1 MMPKN
6 RFLLANTCLA
16 TMLLLSFSVV
26 SVVAVQST
34 DEVERDEAWLAYER
48 SIKRYLDIMNESTN
62 RD

>member
-16 TMLLLSFSVV
+16 TMLLLIFSVA

-48 SIKRYLDIMNESTN
+48 SIKRYLEIMNESTN

>member
-16 TMLLLSFSVV
+16 TMLLLIFSVA

-48 SIKRYLDIMNESTN
+48 SIKRYLAIMNESTN

>member
-48 SIKRYLDIMNESTN
+48 SIKRYLAIMNESTN